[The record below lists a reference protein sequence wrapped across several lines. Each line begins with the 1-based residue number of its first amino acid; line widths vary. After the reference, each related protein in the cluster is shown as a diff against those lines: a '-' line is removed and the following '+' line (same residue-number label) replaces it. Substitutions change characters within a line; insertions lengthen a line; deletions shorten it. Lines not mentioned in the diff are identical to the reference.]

1 MSRLAS
7 KIGAAP
13 ELLLNGRY
21 QVVEV
26 LSSVGWGKTY
36 VAVETQ
42 RPDKPK
48 CVIKQIQAVSND
60 PDCLQAAKRLFD
72 REAKILE
79 TLGYHDQVPRLLD
92 STQIDLAFYLV
103 QEFIAGQPLSAELSG
118 DRPWSESQVAHLL
131 WEVLD
136 ILAFVHSKG
145 IIHGNLQPDKL
156 IRRASDDKLVLIGF
170 NPINQVRSQL
180 VAVQEQLS
188 ATVELGKLGY
198 MPMEQIR
205 GNPRPSSDIY
215 ALGMIGIQAL
225 TGLNPMQ
232 LEEDPRT
239 GEVVWQKHATVS
251 EELAAILTQMVRYHF
266 NDRYQ
271 STTNVLT
278 ELQPLVS
285 SDSSAQL
292 AVSPPEAD
300 SPCEAETIP
309 DTAIDSAAL
318 QAVETIAPS
327 SSTSPKR
334 ISRRT
339 AGIATSIALGF
350 GAGGY
355 FLTQSAS
362 SLNLFDRGSNTLVQ
376 AQKKYQAGNLQEAV
390 ALAKSISSDSPAY
403 QDAQAAM
410 QQWPKDWQNAQAQFE
425 AVKKAFA
432 QQQWLNV
439 LEEAARMPNV
449 AFWQQKIQPIVQQ
462 AQANLETEAYEL
474 LQQAYNRASDKDFVG
489 ALNILEQIPQ
499 QTKAYAKVQPKIAEY
514 TQKRRI
520 KADYLLLQ
528 AYKRASDQDFT
539 GALAFLN
546 QIPKDTPAYA
556 KAQLKITEYRKKQSL
571 RANYLLQR
579 AYNRAS
585 VKDFPRALEYLKQI
599 PENTPAYDIA
609 QEKIVAYKEEQG
621 LKSPTNKATPPVHR
635 PEPAQPFNLQPF
647 TSSRLGNESSFEAHS
662 LSSVPPS
669 PSNLDPGSR
678 LQEVNPQP
686 LVSPRAY
693 PAAGEAGS
701 ESGE

>member
-215 ALGMIGIQAL
+215 ALGMMGIQAL

-239 GEVVWQKHATVS
+239 GEVVWQQHTTVS
-251 EELAAILTQMVRYHF
+251 EELAAI
-266 NDRYQ
+266 
-271 STTNVLT
+271 
-278 ELQPLVS
+278 
-285 SDSSAQL
+285 
-292 AVSPPEAD
+292 
-300 SPCEAETIP
+300 
-309 DTAIDSAAL
+309 
-318 QAVETIAPS
+318 
-327 SSTSPKR
+327 
-334 ISRRT
+334 
-339 AGIATSIALGF
+339 
-350 GAGGY
+350 
-355 FLTQSAS
+355 LTQSAS

-462 AQANLETEAYEL
+462 AQANLETEAYQL

-609 QEKIVAYKEEQG
+609 QEKIVAYTQAQG